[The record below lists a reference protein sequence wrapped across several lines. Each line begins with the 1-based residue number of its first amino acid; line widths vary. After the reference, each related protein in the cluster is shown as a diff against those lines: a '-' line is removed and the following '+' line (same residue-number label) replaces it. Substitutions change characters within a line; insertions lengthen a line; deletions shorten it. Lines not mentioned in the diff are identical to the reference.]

1 MVKVGETTMHLYD
14 SELYMQDVCAVA
26 SMIEVQELADASVL
40 ISGGT
45 GMIGSFLVD
54 ALLYADK
61 HYQANTQ
68 VYILGRNEEKARARF
83 ADYADCPQFHFI
95 KQDINEKV
103 VGNPALLAKIDY
115 VIHAASNTHPVAYA
129 SDPIGTITANVFGTQ
144 YLLDYAKEAD
154 CKRFVF
160 LSSVEI
166 YGENR
171 GDTDKFTEDYLGY
184 IDCNTMRAGY
194 PESKRTGEALCQ
206 AYRKQME
213 MDVVIPRL
221 SRVYGPTMMSDT
233 KALSQFILKSV
244 KQEDIVLKS
253 EGTQEFSYAYV
264 ADCVAGILA
273 VMLDGKDG
281 EAYNICSKDS
291 DVKLRDVAKQLAD
304 LADKQVVFD
313 LPDATEQAGYSKA
326 TKATLDT
333 TKLRTELGFVPQYDM
348 KTGLSHTVQV
358 LREIM

>member
-1 MVKVGETTMHLYD
+1 MHLYD

-103 VGNPALLAKIDY
+103 VGNPALPAKIDY

-154 CKRFVF
+154 CKRLYFY
-160 LSSVEI
+160 LRLKSTEKTVEI
-166 YGENR
+166 PIN
-171 GDTDKFTEDYLGY
+171 
-184 IDCNTMRAGY
+184 
-194 PESKRTGEALCQ
+194 SQRT
-206 AYRKQME
+206 
-213 MDVVIPRL
+213 
-221 SRVYGPTMMSDT
+221 
-233 KALSQFILKSV
+233 
-244 KQEDIVLKS
+244 
-253 EGTQEFSYAYV
+253 
-264 ADCVAGILA
+264 ILA
-273 VMLDGKDG
+273 ISTATRCV
-281 EAYNICSKDS
+281 
-291 DVKLRDVAKQLAD
+291 
-304 LADKQVVFD
+304 
-313 LPDATEQAGYSKA
+313 PDIRRAN
-326 TKATLDT
+326 
-333 TKLRTELGFVPQYDM
+333 VPERHCVR
-348 KTGLSHTVQV
+348 HTVSKWRWM
-358 LREIM
+358 L

>member
-1 MVKVGETTMHLYD
+1 MHLYD
-14 SELYMQDVCAVA
+14 SEIYMQDVQAVA
-26 SMIEVQELADASVL
+26 QMPQVKKLADASVL

-54 ALLYADK
+54 VLLYADK
-61 HYQANTQ
+61 HMRAATE

-83 ADYADCPQFHFI
+83 AEYAECPQFHFI
-95 KQDINEKV
+95 HQDINEPV
-103 VGNPALLAKIDY
+103 IGNEALPTKIDY

-144 YLLDYAKEAD
+144 YLLDYAKQAD
-154 CKRFVF
+154 SKRFVF

-171 GDTDKFTEDYLGY
+171 GDTDKFAEDYLGY

-206 AYRKQME
+206 AYRKQKN

-221 SRVYGPTMMSDT
+221 SRVYGPTMLLSDS

-244 KQEDIVLKS
+244 KHEDIVLKS
-253 EGTQEFSYAYV
+253 KGTQEFSYAYV
-264 ADCVAGILA
+264 ADCVAGI
-273 VMLDGKDG
+273 MTIMIDGEDG
-281 EAYNICSKDS
+281 EAYNVCSKES
-291 DVKLRDVAKQLAD
+291 DVQLRDVAAQLAT
-304 LADKQVVFD
+304 LAGKNVVFD

-326 TKATLDT
+326 TKATLDVH
-333 TKLRTELGFVPQYDM
+333 KLETLGYESRYSM
-348 KTGLSHTVQV
+348 RRGLEHTVQV
-358 LREIM
+358 LRQIMEE

>member
-1 MVKVGETTMHLYD
+1 MHLYD

-103 VGNPALLAKIDY
+103 VGNPALPAKIDY

-154 CKRFVF
+154 C
-160 LSSVEI
+160 LSLI
-166 YGENR
+166 H
-171 GDTDKFTEDYLGY
+171 
-184 IDCNTMRAGY
+184 I
-194 PESKRTGEALCQ
+194 
-206 AYRKQME
+206 
-213 MDVVIPRL
+213 
-221 SRVYGPTMMSDT
+221 
-233 KALSQFILKSV
+233 
-244 KQEDIVLKS
+244 
-253 EGTQEFSYAYV
+253 
-264 ADCVAGILA
+264 
-273 VMLDGKDG
+273 
-281 EAYNICSKDS
+281 
-291 DVKLRDVAKQLAD
+291 
-304 LADKQVVFD
+304 
-313 LPDATEQAGYSKA
+313 
-326 TKATLDT
+326 
-333 TKLRTELGFVPQYDM
+333 
-348 KTGLSHTVQV
+348 
-358 LREIM
+358 

>member
-1 MVKVGETTMHLYD
+1 M
-14 SELYMQDVCAVA
+14 
-26 SMIEVQELADASVL
+26 
-40 ISGGT
+40 
-45 GMIGSFLVD
+45 
-54 ALLYADK
+54 
-61 HYQANTQ
+61 
-68 VYILGRNEEKARARF
+68 YILGRNEEKARARF

-103 VGNPALLAKIDY
+103 VGNPALPAKIDY

-221 SRVYGPTMMSDT
+221 SRVYGPTMLMSDT

-253 EGTQEFSYAYV
+253 EGTQEFSYA
-264 ADCVAGILA
+264 
-273 VMLDGKDG
+273 
-281 EAYNICSKDS
+281 
-291 DVKLRDVAKQLAD
+291 
-304 LADKQVVFD
+304 
-313 LPDATEQAGYSKA
+313 
-326 TKATLDT
+326 
-333 TKLRTELGFVPQYDM
+333 
-348 KTGLSHTVQV
+348 
-358 LREIM
+358 

>member
-1 MVKVGETTMHLYD
+1 MRLYD
-14 SELYMQDVCAVA
+14 SAIYMQDVKKTAELPQMKKFANKSVA
-26 SMIEVQELADASVL
+26 

-54 ALLYADK
+54 VFLYANE
-61 HYQANTQ
+61 HMQANMQ
-68 VYILGRNEEKARARF
+68 VYILGRNKEKANMRF
-83 ADYADCPQFHFI
+83 SEYAACPSFHFI
-95 KQDINEKV
+95 RQDINEPV
-103 VGNPALLAKIDY
+103 CTNPEMPEKIDY

-144 YLLDYAKEAD
+144 YLLDYAKVAE

-171 GDTDKFTEDYLGY
+171 GDTDKFAEDYLGY

-206 AYRKQME
+206 AYRKQKQ

-221 SRVYGPTMMSDT
+221 SRVYGPTMLLSDT

-244 KQEDIVLKS
+244 KREDIVLKS
-253 EGTQEFSYAYV
+253 AGTQEFSYSYV
-264 ADCVAGILA
+264 ADCVAGILVIMA
-273 VMLDGKDG
+273 DGEDG
-281 EAYNICSKDS
+281 EAYNVCSKDS
-291 DVKLRDVAKQLAD
+291 DVKLRDVAESLAG
-304 LADKQVVFD
+304 LAGKKVVFD
-313 LPDATEQAGYSKA
+313 IPDETEQAGYSKA
-326 TKATLDT
+326 TKAMLDI
-333 TKLRTELGFVPQYDM
+333 TKIEKIGYQSEYDM
-348 KTGLSHTVQV
+348 TTGLAHTVQV
-358 LREIM
+358 LRDIM

>member
-1 MVKVGETTMHLYD
+1 MHLYD

-103 VGNPALLAKIDY
+103 VGNPALPAKIDY

-144 YLLDYAKEAD
+144 YLLDYAKE
-154 CKRFVF
+154 KT
-160 LSSVEI
+160 VEI
-166 YGENR
+166 PIN
-171 GDTDKFTEDYLGY
+171 
-184 IDCNTMRAGY
+184 
-194 PESKRTGEALCQ
+194 SQRT
-206 AYRKQME
+206 
-213 MDVVIPRL
+213 
-221 SRVYGPTMMSDT
+221 
-233 KALSQFILKSV
+233 
-244 KQEDIVLKS
+244 
-253 EGTQEFSYAYV
+253 
-264 ADCVAGILA
+264 ILA
-273 VMLDGKDG
+273 ISTATRCV
-281 EAYNICSKDS
+281 
-291 DVKLRDVAKQLAD
+291 
-304 LADKQVVFD
+304 
-313 LPDATEQAGYSKA
+313 PDIRRAN
-326 TKATLDT
+326 
-333 TKLRTELGFVPQYDM
+333 VPERHCVR
-348 KTGLSHTVQV
+348 HTVSKWRWM
-358 LREIM
+358 L